1 MKRTLLIVLSIGICV
16 AMIVAVKQRR
26 DQLGKLKAE
35 QVQVSARLAAPVEA
49 PMSVAPANEQSGRQL
64 SYSPSMELLKL
75 RAEVARLGN
84 RKRELANVRDES
96 QDLQSQS
103 ATRGTNASGAF
114 VLPAGYIK
122 KSEAKFLGYNTP
134 EETIQSFLWAIQN
147 RDAAKF
153 LEAFSSEKAKQLE
166 ARMESRES
174 IEDFFKESNSLPGMH
189 IIGRE
194 AGENGEIVLK
204 VEIMPGDE
212 PQPKIRFKQIGGQWK
227 MASGF

>member
-134 EETIQSFLWAIQN
+134 EETIQSFLWAMQN
-147 RDAAKF
+147 RDAVKF
-153 LEAFSSEKAKQLE
+153 LEALDSRMLKEYE
-166 ARMESRES
+166 AIMHSRES
-174 IEDFFKESNSLPGMH
+174 IETFFSAAGSMPGMH
-189 IIGRE
+189 ILGKE
-194 AGENGEIVLK
+194 AGDDGAVVLR
-204 VEIMPGDE
+204 VEIIPGGE
-212 PQPKIRFKQIGGQWK
+212 PQARIRLKQIGGQWK
-227 MASGF
+227 MVSGF